1 MPAERS
7 HYFNLGATLART
19 HTQLFADHQAAE
31 DVATMRTLD
40 QLLAGLHAITI
51 TKRPDGRYEGV
62 ITKHDS
68 FHSIQQANQTIG
80 EWLFQGLSNMPG
92 TECMCEHVAA
102 VRHEPACPQY
112 TTPGD
117 AK

>member
-7 HYFNLGATLART
+7 HYFNLAATLART
-19 HTQLFADHQAAE
+19 QAQEYANHQAAA
-31 DVATMRTLD
+31 DIATIRTLD
-40 QLLAGLHAITI
+40 DLLDGLHALTI

-62 ITKHDS
+62 ITKQDS
-68 FHSIQQANQTIG
+68 FHSIQQADQTIG
-80 EWLFQGLSNMPG
+80 DWLFTGLSNIAD

-112 TTPGD
+112 ATPGN
-117 AK
+117 AE